1 MMPNSTKFPVPFF
14 TRMKL
19 RSLNVAPVARVVC
32 MGKEERGG
40 GGRGGG
46 KVNREEINAQNATW
60 VSYIMRQINK

>member
-14 TRMKL
+14 TRTKL

-40 GGRGGG
+40 EGVGEVEKLMAR
-46 KVNREEINAQNATW
+46 K
-60 VSYIMRQINK
+60 